1 MNPEPQ
7 RQVEI
12 AKKRVS
18 KKAEIRNPNFAK
30 EPGQSFLWLNI

>member
-12 AKKRVS
+12 AKKPRFE
-18 KKAEIRNPNFAK
+18 KIWNPNFAK